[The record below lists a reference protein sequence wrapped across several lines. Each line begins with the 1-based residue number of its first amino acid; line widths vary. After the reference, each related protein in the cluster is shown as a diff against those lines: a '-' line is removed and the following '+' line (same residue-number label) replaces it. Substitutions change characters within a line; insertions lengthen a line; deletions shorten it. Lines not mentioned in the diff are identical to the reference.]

1 MPLSM
6 EESTVDAKRTIG
18 VQCND
23 RLDIARPAGSTLAT
37 TTIDLDARV
46 SLELRSRDLSLA
58 GQTISQFWIDK
69 RTLVA
74 RNGTFGRNFQPILD
88 HFYHEAQQLTGGNG
102 KIVET
107 HLLATLLPEVRLD
120 ASQVI
125 FPDASLK
132 KRTVRSG
139 DEHREQLDQM
149 ICASRDQ
156 RLTLFE
162 FHEQSRNAVGFPT
175 LSVEEMSLY
184 RGWSAQLFEGL
195 EDIWPHDLADAISK
209 LKERWE
215 VWKKRFG
222 RRSNSHLQKTVLNML
237 SFESKAA
244 FHQCYSAAWTAV
256 LPRLANEV
264 VRPDIFTNFH
274 GLWHLDQRVPIS
286 GNRQDLHLLHG
297 LVLGL
302 HPAFSLLIST
312 PIGQELI
319 GDAIANT
326 TDIAAQERFFHAA
339 LIAIYQYE
347 DERASYNS
355 SRRKI

>member
-6 EESTVDAKRTIG
+6 EENADNAKRTVG
-18 VQCND
+18 VQGND
-23 RLDIARPAGSTLAT
+23 RLEIARPTSSTLAA
-37 TTIDLDARV
+37 TTIDLDEHVR
-46 SLELRSRDLSLA
+46 LELRSRELLLREHIV
-58 GQTISQFWIDK
+58 TQFWVDK

-74 RNGTFGRNFQPILD
+74 RNGTFGKNFQPILD
-88 HFYHEAQQLTGGNG
+88 HFYHQAYQLTGENG
-102 KIVET
+102 EAMET
-107 HLLATLLPEVRLD
+107 HLLATLWPEVRHD
-120 ASQVI
+120 AAQLI

-132 KRTVRSG
+132 RRSAG
-139 DEHREQLDQM
+139 YQKELLQQLDQM
-149 ICASRDQ
+149 LRTSRDK
-156 RLTLFE
+156 RSTLFE
-162 FHEQSRNAVGFPT
+162 FHERSRNAVGFPT

-256 LPRLANEV
+256 LPRLANAA

-319 GDAIANT
+319 GDAVANT